1 MIKLANAIAAPLE
14 TSQENADFKAL
25 LESILPPEPEFSKL
39 TPDSSRFY
47 RCYELMDE
55 EEHISADKL
64 IEIYGI
70 EHAAT
75 FAIFSTF
82 FNLTRDMVNNKP
94 KVKAAV
100 DCLSSLV
107 QQHAESNDLDLRDQG
122 LIMHDFIP
130 TVLLS
135 FMGCFAGIT
144 SFTRWAD
151 MLNADPSLRGAL
163 CALFPE
169 LVAPPYDYRPEC
181 MYRMVAMF
189 AGTYYQKEAKDKASG
204 TQAIHAFFR
213 NMRKEQLK
221 ELEPLTKYS
230 PEHGFLAG
238 QFFSFTTP
246 RFCVL
251 GFDGQEIRAAFL
263 PQEATSRT
271 GYTSVNVFDCTH
283 RRYIDFR
290 VRTKKNHEAEAFIE
304 MLEDLKQ
311 FMPMSNVAFVA
322 DALNTTPAVIDAI
335 KEAEA
340 YYILIVKSNGVN
352 KPIRIQSLRLLDA
365 NQDSDA
371 MHSFRSPEYKVSGR
385 REHVLVQAINIG
397 RCQQPKL
404 SLDEKQLS
412 AVLGR
417 TIEDTYPSAVSLI
430 RYDKTSVEERA
441 NYSKDSLE
449 ALNARYE
456 NDKEFVKRHQLMI
469 TNIDVDQ
476 PENFDK
482 ILCAL
487 NERWLYETAH
497 YIVDENLNQDRL
509 QMSNEQ
515 RLAMRLGWNK
525 ISVDALSRTREQLF
539 EERKNTPARG
549 LKRRCASR
557 PPSYDAV
564 RGYLTNPLHLV
575 EHICNFVCDVLRLDE
590 ASADKKKI

>member
-1 MIKLANAIAAPLE
+1 MIKLANSIALPLG
-14 TSQENADFKAL
+14 TSQESSDFKAF
-25 LESILPPEPEFSKL
+25 LESILPPEPEYGEPC
-39 TPDSSRFY
+39 PDSNKFY
-47 RCYELMDE
+47 HCYELMDE
-55 EEHISADKL
+55 DGHISADKL

-70 EHAAT
+70 EHAST
-75 FAIFSTF
+75 FAVFSMF
-82 FNLTRDMVNNKP
+82 FNLTRDMVNNAP

-107 QQHAESNDLDLRDQG
+107 EQHARNNKLDLRDQG
-122 LIMHDFIP
+122 LIVHDFIP

-144 SFTRWAD
+144 SFTKWAD
-151 MLNADPSLRGAL
+151 MLNINPSLRGAL
-163 CALFPE
+163 CALLPE
-169 LVAPPYDYRPEC
+169 LLAPPYDYRPEC

-189 AGTYYQKEAKDKASG
+189 AGTYYQNDAQNRASG
-204 TQAIHAFFR
+204 VQAINAFFLHL
-213 NMRKEQLK
+213 RKEQLMT
-221 ELEPLTKYS
+221 LEPLTKYS

-238 QFFSFTTP
+238 QFFSFTKP

-251 GFDGQEIRAAFL
+251 GFDGQEIRASFL
-263 PQEATSRT
+263 PNEATSRT
-271 GYTSVNVFDCTH
+271 GYTSVNLFDCTH

-304 MLEDLKQ
+304 MLENLKQ
-311 FMPMSNVAFVA
+311 FMPMSNVVFVA
-322 DALNTTPAVIDAI
+322 DALNTTPAVINAI
-335 KEAEA
+335 EKAKS
-340 YYILIVKSNGVN
+340 YYLLIVKSNGVN

-365 NQDSDA
+365 NQDSEA
-371 MHSFRSPEYKVSGR
+371 LHLFLSPERKVSGR
-385 REHVLVQAINIG
+385 REQVLVQAIKIE
-397 RCQQPKL
+397 RCLQPKL
-404 SLDEKQLS
+404 TLDEEQLS

-430 RYDKTSVEERA
+430 RYDKTSKEERA
-441 NYSKDSLE
+441 NYSKEGLE

-482 ILCAL
+482 LLCAL

-515 RLAMRLGWNK
+515 RLYMRLGWNK
-525 ISVDALSRTREQLF
+525 ISADALSHTRELLF

-557 PPSYDAV
+557 PPSYDVV
-564 RGYLTNPLHLV
+564 RGVLTDPLKLV
-575 EHICNFVCDVLRLDE
+575 EHICNFVCDVLKLDE
-590 ASADKKKI
+590 ANQKKI